1 MEIHNNQ
8 SIGID
13 AYVNQVHERN
23 KVDAPENKPENA
35 AVKSD
40 TVVISDAA
48 RRVQEARRQ
57 LDEIPDV
64 REDKVAQLR
73 NQIQNGTYEI
83 DSEKIASKMIKE
95 GLFND
100 VFVLCAFPFPLSFHT
115 FTDRFE
121 QECMRGIWT
130 VWTVWTVFFYLTSI
144 FVFYFYRG

>member
-13 AYVNQVHERN
+13 AYVNQVHEKN
-23 KVDAPENKPENA
+23 KVDAPENKPEKA

-73 NQIQNGTYEI
+73 NQVQNGTYEI
-83 DSEKIASKMIKE
+83 DAEKIAGKMIKE
-95 GLFND
+95 GLLND
-100 VFVLCAFPFPLSFHT
+100 ALK
-115 FTDRFE
+115 
-121 QECMRGIWT
+121 
-130 VWTVWTVFFYLTSI
+130 
-144 FVFYFYRG
+144 

>member
-13 AYVNQVHERN
+13 AYVNQVHEKN
-23 KVDAPENKPENA
+23 KDDAPENKPEKA
-35 AVKSD
+35 AVMSD

-48 RRVQEARRQ
+48 RRVQETRRQ

-83 DSEKIASKMIKE
+83 DADKIAGKMIKE
-95 GLFND
+95 GLLND
-100 VFVLCAFPFPLSFHT
+100 ALK
-115 FTDRFE
+115 
-121 QECMRGIWT
+121 
-130 VWTVWTVFFYLTSI
+130 
-144 FVFYFYRG
+144 